1 MENNRYREEEQEL
14 EETTTAEPKQ
24 TEETENVV
32 EESDSEVVG
41 DDYKLKKQNK
51 KLHHRIKHLE
61 EENKHLEEEN
71 QKLTDEVASLKD
83 QLLRELAEL
92 ENFKKRSN
100 EERIR
105 ERKYALSDFLM
116 ELIDIIDIFDKAVS
130 VQTDDEKLQKFL
142 NGFMMV
148 NKNIKQV
155 LEKNGVKPIDAL
167 NKPFDPSY
175 HSAIETVK
183 VEGVEPNMV
192 VEVIMTGYTYKD
204 RVLRPSMVKVSE

>member
-1 MENNRYREEEQEL
+1 MENNRYREEEQEIEVN
-14 EETTTAEPKQ
+14 EENKK
-24 TEETENVV
+24 EEKIEHL
-32 EESDSEVVG
+32 DSEVVG
-41 DDYKLKKQNK
+41 DDKLLKKQNK
-51 KLHHRIKHLE
+51 KLHHKIKKLE
-61 EENKHLEEEN
+61 EDNKRLDEEN
-71 QKLTDEVASLKD
+71 QKLTEEVAKLKD

-116 ELIDIIDIFDKAVS
+116 ELIDVIDIFDKAVS
-130 VQTDDEKLQKFL
+130 VKTDDEKFQKFL
-142 NGFMMV
+142 NGFIMV
-148 NKNIKQV
+148 NNNIQQI
-155 LEKNGVKPIDAL
+155 LEKNGVKKIEAMG
-167 NKPFDPSY
+167 KPFDPTF

-183 VEGVEPNMV
+183 TEGVEPNMV